1 MRYNYSK
8 NAFYILMD
16 VVEFKVIIDPDDKL
30 SKSMF
35 EQDKMSDDM
44 LRNIEKLSEFK
55 WSSKNL

>member
-1 MRYNYSK
+1 
-8 NAFYILMD
+8 MD

>member
-1 MRYNYSK
+1 
-8 NAFYILMD
+8 MD

-35 EQDKMSDDM
+35 EQDKISEEMVK
-44 LRNIEKLSEFK
+44 NIEKLSEFK

>member
-1 MRYNYSK
+1 
-8 NAFYILMD
+8 MD

-35 EQDKMSDDM
+35 EQDKMTEDM
-44 LRNIEKLSEFK
+44 LSHIEKLSEFK